1 MVYVSRRRIA
11 QLTVIAGICVGSTSM
26 SQQVPP
32 KFSLATRLVQLSVVA
47 EGKAGAPVRDLAQRD
62 FQIFDEG
69 HEQKLAYF
77 RVVNNQPSSTD
88 TLDLPA
94 NVYTNLPGQS
104 GTSAESVTIILA
116 DGINTGLIDQ
126 TWARHQIL
134 KYLGNIKPYQRVA
147 LYTLG
152 THLSVVHDFTSDASA
167 LVAALQRLGS
177 TSPRELQQTAAPDA
191 ASILRP
197 QGEQAPSVEEQRITA
212 LLTGFL
218 HHVDATENTLRL
230 DERVR
235 ITLAAF
241 DAIARH
247 VSDLPGRK
255 NVIWV
260 SGAFPIL
267 FGPVGGR
274 DSRNYGADVETTTE
288 RLSSANVSVYPV
300 DARGLI
306 PEDAGLAQPMLSSRR
321 QAVIPTLP
329 PSLAPEEVL
338 TMNTIAQNTGG
349 RAFFNSNDVRGSIQR
364 AVDDASF
371 SYVLG
376 YYPDHQEWNGEFR
389 KVRVK
394 VDRPHIQLHVRQ
406 GYYATP
412 RASANITDSSHVL
425 SRVAESALDSTG
437 LMLSARIDRIAT
449 ADGHSQIEARLNIDP
464 HGITFSLVNGHRKAR
479 LIVAFVQFDAKG
491 NVLTGGMD
499 EQNVEMDLTSESYD
513 RLMQTG
519 LRLGKKLSLDR
530 YVEQLCIVVVDGETN
545 MAGSLHIPIVADVE
559 TQ

>member
-1 MVYVSRRRIA
+1 
-11 QLTVIAGICVGSTSM
+11 M
-26 SQQVPP
+26 SQQIPP
-32 KFSLATRLVQLSVVA
+32 KLSVATRLVQLSVVA
-47 EGKAGAPVRDLAQRD
+47 EGKGGAPVPDLTQQD

-69 HEQKLAYF
+69 RGQKLAYF
-77 RVVNNQPSSTD
+77 RVVNNQPSSAGTF
-88 TLDLPA
+88 DLPA

-104 GTSAESVTIILA
+104 GTSSESVTIILA
-116 DGINTGLIDQ
+116 DGINTGFIDQ
-126 TWARHQIL
+126 SWARHQIL

-152 THLSVVHDFTSDASA
+152 TRLKVVHDFTSDASV
-167 LVAALQRLGS
+167 LVAALQRLES
-177 TSPRELQQTAAPDA
+177 TSPHALQQAVAPDA
-191 ASILRP
+191 PSVPRL
-197 QGEQAPSVEEQRITA
+197 QGEQAPAAEEQRITG
-212 LLTGFL
+212 LLTDFL
-218 HHVDATENTLRL
+218 DHVDTTETALRL

-274 DSRNYGADVETTTE
+274 GSRNYGADIETTTE

-306 PEDAGLAQPMLSSRR
+306 PEDPGLAQPMPSSRR
-321 QAVIPTLP
+321 EAVIPTLP
-329 PSLAPEEVL
+329 PSLAPEEML
-338 TMNTIAQNTGG
+338 TMNAIADNTGG
-349 RAFFNSNDVRGSIQR
+349 RAFFNSNDVRGSIER

-389 KVRVK
+389 RVSVK
-394 VDRPHIQLHVRQ
+394 VDRSHIQLHVRQ

-412 RASANITDSSHVL
+412 RANITDSSDML
-425 SRVAESALDSTG
+425 RRVVESPLDSPG
-437 LMLSARIDRIAT
+437 LLLSARIDRIAP
-449 ADGHSQIEARLNIDP
+449 ASGHSQIDARLNIDP
-464 HGITFSLVNGHRKAR
+464 QRITFSLVNGQRKAR
-479 LIVAFVQFDAKG
+479 LMVAFVQFDEKG
-491 NVLTGGMD
+491 NMLTGGMD
-499 EQNVEMDLTSESYD
+499 EQTVEMDLTPETYD

-519 LRLGKKLSLDR
+519 LRLGRKLSLDP
-530 YVEQLCIVVVDGETN
+530 YVAQLCIVAVDGETN
-545 MAGSLHIPIVADVE
+545 LAGSLHIPIIE
-559 TQ
+559 YLKKH